1 MTYLEKIK
9 NDYENRIISFQ
20 KLKTMEESYKSSNEK
35 EKIELRY
42 EEYEKELVL
51 KNKELVLKNY
61 YNDVKGIRKNVQF
74 FFWLFIIGVI
84 LSLFSLILS

>member
-9 NDYENRIISFQ
+9 NDYESNIISLEQFHA
-20 KLKTMEESYKSSNEK
+20 MEDSYKSSGEK
-35 EKIELRY
+35 ERKELQY
-42 EEYEKELVL
+42 EEYKKELVL